1 VTPWTSCAAR
11 RPRAE
16 PTLRRSLSLAA
27 LIVAAAP
34 WNGFAVGQTPASA
47 GPLEAVRYVLDV
59 SSSMRARFG
68 HGTKLDAARAL
79 LLSLDRDLERRGAAP
94 RPSLWV
100 YGARTP
106 RRARDCSDVRLLA
119 HGRGQPLERL
129 LAGLAPTGVSPLL
142 RALDEVATG
151 GDASSEA
158 WVVFTDGSDNCGR
171 DPCTWALSPAARP
184 RIYVIGFG
192 LDEQDE
198 RALRCLTEDRSGYLV
213 NLQPESDWQPEMTRL
228 AAVLQN
234 RGLLRVDA
242 LLAGRPVT
250 LQGRLFRTGAT
261 EAVRLRTGRPEELPA
276 GMYRV
281 IIETLPPAVFERVL
295 VLPGGERQLVIDDL
309 AELRLQAY
317 DAVNTPLPAYA
328 SLVPDTS
335 GGAETYVSGAQP
347 LYVRAGRYRLTVEV
361 EDSVALRRTLEL
373 GPGELRTVHV
383 GGLGYVAARA
393 PGLSDLG
400 GIPVEL
406 HDYATGEAT
415 LVEPWRDAAPVPA
428 GEYRAVVRSLP
439 RYVQESFT
447 VAPAET
453 SALVVPS
460 LGTLVVEA
468 ADAAGRPLSVPVT
481 LLRPQSPGAGE
492 ESPTAI
498 LGTFLT
504 GERQAVLAGSY
515 DLLVETTPPVVERN
529 VRVEPGAARVVAL
542 PAGGGEGG
550 GT

>member
-1 VTPWTSCAAR
+1 M
-11 RPRAE
+11 
-16 PTLRRSLSLAA
+16 LRRTLPLAA
-27 LIVAAAP
+27 LLAAAAP
-34 WNGFAVGQTPASA
+34 SDGGSAAGQTPATA
-47 GPLEAVRYVLDV
+47 GPFEAVRYVLDV
-59 SSSMRARFG
+59 SGSMRARFG
-68 HGTKLDAARAL
+68 HGTKLDAAREL

-100 YGARTP
+100 YGARSP

-142 RALDEVATG
+142 RALDEVAAG

-171 DPCTWALSPAARP
+171 DPCTWAIGPPARP

-198 RALRCLTEDRSGYLV
+198 RALRCLTEATSGYLV
-213 NLQPESDWQPEMTRL
+213 NLQPESAWQPEMTRL

-250 LQGRLFRTGAT
+250 LQGRLFRAGAT
-261 EAVRLRTGRPEELPA
+261 EALPLRTSRPEELPA

-281 IIETLPPAVFERVL
+281 IVETLPPSVFERVL

-317 DAVNTPLPAYA
+317 DAANAPLPAYA
-328 SLVPDTS
+328 SLVPDTY
-335 GGAETYVSGAQP
+335 GAAEAYVSGDQP

-361 EDSVALRRTLEL
+361 EDSVALRRTLDL
-373 GPGELRTVHV
+373 APGQVRTVHV

-400 GIPVEL
+400 GIVVEL
-406 HDYATGEAT
+406 HNYATGEAT

-453 SALVVPS
+453 SALVVPG
-460 LGTLVVEA
+460 LGTLLVEA
-468 ADAAGRPLSVPVT
+468 SDAAGRPLSVPVT
-481 LLRPQSPGAGE
+481 LLRPQDSAAGE
-492 ESPTAI
+492 EPPTAI

-504 GERQAVLAGSY
+504 GEMQAVLAGSY
-515 DLLVETTPPVVERN
+515 DLLVETSPPVVERD
-529 VRVEPGAARVVAL
+529 VRVEPGSARVVKL
-542 PAGGGEGG
+542 PAGGRGG
-550 GT
+550 GGR